1 MTATGGAERPASIP
15 DGAPL
20 AILHDH
26 LDGGLRVETVIDLA
40 DACGHV
46 LPTTD
51 PTELGRW
58 FHQGESG
65 SLEQYLAAFTHTLA
79 VMQTA
84 AAVERIAF
92 ESVEDHARDGVV
104 YAELRFDPGL
114 STRRG
119 LDRREVIEAAL
130 AGMDRAYQVTGLRT
144 HLIVTALRHGADSL
158 EAASA
163 AVRFAGAGVVG
174 FDLAGPERGY
184 PPDAHLPA
192 IRAAHDAG
200 LGITLHA
207 GEGDGPES
215 IWRALARCGAQRIG
229 HGVHIADS
237 TDFTPGGSIS
247 RLDRL
252 AHRVRDQ
259 RIPLEVAVTSN
270 LHTGAFASGHP
281 FGALY
286 AAGFNVSINTDNR
299 LMSGVSARSEYDTVA
314 RTFGLTASDLGRI
327 TVAAI
332 EAGFGPWPDRRRIID
347 TMVVPAYGL
356 SRTG

>member
-1 MTATGGAERPASIP
+1 MSARGGGDSPTSIP

-20 AILHDH
+20 AVLHDH
-26 LDGGLRVETVIDLA
+26 LDGGLRVGTVIELA
-40 DACGHV
+40 DACGHA
-46 LPTTD
+46 LPTND

-58 FHQGESG
+58 FHQGDSG

-84 AAVERIAF
+84 EAVERIAY

-119 LDRREVIEAAL
+119 LDRCEVIEAAL
-130 AGMDRAYQVTGLRT
+130 AGMDRAYRATGLRT
-144 HLIVTALRHGADSL
+144 HLIVTALRHQDDSMD
-158 EAASA
+158 AASA

-174 FDLAGPERGY
+174 FDLAGPERGH

-192 IRAAHDAG
+192 IRAAQDAG

-229 HGVHIADS
+229 HGVHIADA
-237 TDFTPGGSIS
+237 TDFTPGGSIT

-252 AHRVRDQ
+252 AQRVRDH

-281 FGALY
+281 FGALH

-299 LMSGVSARSEYDTVA
+299 LMSGVSARSEYETVA
-314 RTFGLTASDLGRI
+314 RMFGLEPSALGRI

-347 TMVVPAYGL
+347 TVVAPAYGL
-356 SRTG
+356 IPTG